1 MLKWKANLAQD
12 SDGLYN
18 ARQMINQLTQGL
30 PLANES
36 TVQLADTPL
45 DENSD
50 WSKINY
56 NEYYLFDSLMGLN
69 APDKQSLIYDKGLTI
84 KIGDSNEFIQL
95 AITRDG
101 IGVKYNNTNWSY
113 LLNGSGGS
121 GTSGNY
127 VIDNKDGTVYFNG
140 VTVTLATSKDVQSLT
155 NLINL
160 KQDKLTYTPA
170 DDSKVVHTTDM
181 RKPASEVASIDEVN
195 TKQDALGYTS
205 ANDTHVVHK
214 TGDEEI
220 AGQKTFDNAPIDKT
234 TNSPYATNSY
244 VSNAIN
250 TAVSPLNTNTNWT
263 SLDVDSSQVENT
275 DWEPTTT
282 NLQYR
287 IYNSTLYLTGYYIML
302 GNSDSSHNSAT
313 LFQLSTDITS
323 KISFPSTNKFPI
335 GILQALAQ
343 QASMFA
349 VNLTSDG
356 KITCTTNPYDLST
369 TYGAS
374 MAGGFINAA
383 IPLNY

>member
-12 SDGLYN
+12 SDGLYT
-18 ARQMINQLTQGL
+18 AQQMINQLTQGL

-36 TVQLADTPL
+36 TVQLADTHL

-69 APDKQSLIYDKGLTI
+69 APDKQSLIYDRGLTI
-84 KIGDSNEFIQL
+84 KVGDSNEFIQL
-95 AITRDG
+95 AITQGG

-121 GTSGNY
+121 GTLGNY

-160 KQDKLTYTPA
+160 KQDKLTYNPA
-170 DDSKVVHTTDM
+170 DDTKVVHTTDM

-195 TKQDALGYTS
+195 NKQDAIGYAP
-205 ANDTHVVHK
+205 ANDTQVVHK

-220 AGQKTFDNAPIDKT
+220 ADQKTFDNAPIDKT

-263 SLDVDSSQVENT
+263 SLSVDSSQTSNDDWDSNNT
-275 DWEPTTT
+275 
-282 NLQYR
+282 NFQYR
-287 IYNSTLYLTGYYIML
+287 ICNSALYLTGQYAML
-302 GNSDSSHNSAT
+302 GNSDSSHNSTT
-313 LFQLSTDITS
+313 LFQLSSDITS

-335 GILQALAQ
+335 GILQQLSQ
-343 QASMFA
+343 QATMDMIS
-349 VNLTSDG
+349 LTSDG
-356 KITCTTNPYDLST
+356 KIVCAISPYELHTN
-369 TYGAS
+369 GATLA
-374 MAGGFINAA
+374 AGYISAT

>member
-1 MLKWKANLAQD
+1 MLKWKANLVQD

-18 ARQMINQLTQGL
+18 AQQMINQLTQGL

-36 TVQLADTPL
+36 TVQLADTHL
-45 DENSD
+45 DESSD

-95 AITRDG
+95 AITQDG
-101 IGVKYNNTNWSY
+101 IGVKYNNTNWTY

-160 KQDKLTYTPA
+160 KQDKLTYNPA
-170 DDSKVVHTTDM
+170 DDT
-181 RKPASEVASIDEVN
+181 N
-195 TKQDALGYTS
+195 
-205 ANDTHVVHK
+205 VVHK
-214 TGDEEI
+214 TGDEEV

-234 TNSPYATNSY
+234 TNSPYATNTY
-244 VSNAIN
+244 VSSAIN
-250 TAVSPLNTNTNWT
+250 TAVSPLNANTDWT
-263 SLDVDSSQVENT
+263 SLSVDSSQVENT

-282 NLQYR
+282 SFQYR
-287 IYNSTLYLTGYYIML
+287 IYHNTLYLTGYYIML
-302 GNSDSSHNSAT
+302 GVGSDKTHNSSV
-313 LFQLSTDITS
+313 LFQLPTDLAS
-323 KISFPSTNKFPI
+323 KISFPSTNKFTV

-343 QASMFA
+343 QASMLT
-349 VNLTSDG
+349 VNLTNDG
-356 KITCTTNPYDLST
+356 KITCVTNPYDLST
-369 TYGAS
+369 IYGAS

-383 IPLNY
+383 VPLTY